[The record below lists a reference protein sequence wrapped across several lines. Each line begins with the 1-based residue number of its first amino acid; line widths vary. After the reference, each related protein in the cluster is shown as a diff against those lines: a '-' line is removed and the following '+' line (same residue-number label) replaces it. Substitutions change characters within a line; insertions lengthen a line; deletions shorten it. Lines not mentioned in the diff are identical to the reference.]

1 MRFLIFAVVV
11 ALAAAY
17 IFNELQKDDVTAS
30 GLFATF
36 KEKAAEVID
45 SANQKIN
52 EIDKEKLKQ
61 DTLNAM
67 TNSAEKVKNIMEAVK
82 NRDFSN
88 VYIPEIDLTC
98 TAAKGIVKNMKNGET
113 VENGAFANLINEL
126 KKSGLTDSDIDMYID
141 EVFCKSN

>member
-1 MRFLIFAVVV
+1 MRFLIFAVVA

-30 GLFATF
+30 GLFSTF

-45 SANQKIN
+45 SANQKIS

-61 DTLNAM
+61 DTLNM
-67 TNSAEKVKNIMEAVK
+67 LTNSAEKVKNIMEAVK

-88 VYIPEIDLTC
+88 VYIPEINLTC
-98 TAAKGIVKNMKNGET
+98 TAAKSIVKNMKNGES
-113 VENGAFANLINEL
+113 VENSAFANLISEL
-126 KKSGLTDSDIDMYID
+126 KKSGLTDSDIDMYVD